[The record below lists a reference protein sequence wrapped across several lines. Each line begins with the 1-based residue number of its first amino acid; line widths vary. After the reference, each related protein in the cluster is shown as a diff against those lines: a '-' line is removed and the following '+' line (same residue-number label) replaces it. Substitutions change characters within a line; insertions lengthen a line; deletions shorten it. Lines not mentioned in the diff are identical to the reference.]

1 MEPKRI
7 IADVSLALEGNQQA
21 YRALFDYLAPILRKT
36 IKRKI
41 YGIQSHL
48 VQDILQDIFVKLFL
62 NLHSYK
68 PGKNLTSWAI
78 SIALHHVIDLSRKR
92 KPDVIYSDNLE
103 IYDSLSSEAL
113 SDGTQLESV
122 AEIDVFDISKKYL
135 DDRSERII
143 LDKYLFGLKQ
153 KQIAIKVNKPIGSIS
168 GMQSHAIEQL
178 KRRINE
184 LGLDRTHFR

>member
-1 MEPKRI
+1 MEPKSI
-7 IADVSLALEGNQQA
+7 IADVSLALGGNQRSC
-21 YRALFDYLAPILRKT
+21 RALYDYLAPILRKT

-48 VQDILQDIFVKLFL
+48 LQDILQDIFVKLFL

-68 PGKNLTSWAI
+68 PGKSLTSWSI

-92 KPDVIYSDNLE
+92 KPDVIFSDNIE
-103 IYDSLSSEAL
+103 IYDTLSSEAL

-178 KRRINE
+178 KRRIHE
-184 LGLDRTHFR
+184 LGLDRTSFR